1 MSTKTNANA
10 HAIISNMNKFKIG
23 KGYTY
28 KDICMI
34 CKIKEYKSGSNS
46 RNKQMGT
53 FNELFN
59 IEESK
64 RGKAVIYTIISKKE
78 ITDNKLD
85 VLVSE
90 NRGRA
95 EGSRNNYDGIFKDNL
110 VNSFIYFC
118 YHIADKNGIFKD
130 ENVDDFCITTSK
142 HNMMCR
148 IGIRNRYNTYIAV
161 NQPYNFCNQLGV
173 ERIIFNFAMTKI
185 NNNSRRAFDRVLSSA
200 VKLGLVIHENNMSV
214 VRYKPVVTK
223 NDKVVEWSKSE
234 KIRGFALKSERID
247 IELMKQ
253 KFAND
258 MNFKSVGAL
267 YSTYDKELIL
277 EFHERINKYTVERFG
292 IKESYPLIEL
302 YIKKSVIKNYLQKF
316 ENIKLEDLVLVG
328 NEKFLDG
335 QRRTFKRS
343 YNNYINNKKSNTK
356 NACVQMMKNYLE
368 QVYTIAEHVIDINS
382 RQLIYLNGGDLRK
395 DMLTGEL
402 KTPEQCGERIM
413 FEDFKLELNDS
424 VVVSVIEKNEKS
436 G

>member
-1 MSTKTNANA
+1 MTRKQKDYLTLIKANVNKLELNKLYKFTDLCRTLRLEIPNSKNSKNALLKALDSIVERVYKNKK
-10 HAIISNMNKFKIG
+10 HIIIAIREQQLTIVDN
-23 KGYTY
+23 
-28 KDICMI
+28 
-34 CKIKEYKSGSNS
+34 
-46 RNKQMGT
+46 
-53 FNELFN
+53 
-59 IEESK
+59 
-64 RGKAVIYTIISKKE
+64 RGKSK
-78 ITDNKLD
+78 
-85 VLVSE
+85 
-90 NRGRA
+90 
-95 EGSRNNYDGIFKDNL
+95 GSRNNYVGVYGEDLFNT
-110 VNSFIYFC
+110 FIYFC

-142 HNMMCR
+142 HNMMCG

-436 G
+436 